1 MLRTERMQKVRII
14 GLQSDKQA
22 IIKEL
27 HRLGVLEIRKGGLQ
41 VMDDAPAESLNEI
54 SEMLIKVGGALQII
68 ERKKKRSEA
77 WKRPAHLE
85 AHEEVAALL
94 ARLRG
99 YDVID
104 RIYKLND
111 TRRELGDEIA
121 ALRNAAHV
129 ARLFEGTG
137 IDFGA
142 LRSGVLSFRA
152 FEAERKE
159 AEKAADLISKSKIR
173 AEVIIGSGKKNI
185 GMLVAYE
192 KSSSIEEAIKEA
204 KLREIDLGAKYL
216 DAKPETVLKNVE
228 RLEKEYSVR
237 LKRINDEI
245 AGISIRHYNELA
257 SIKEMLEIE
266 AARAGI
272 SSSFKRTESTFVVEG
287 WLPKRSMASLEEG
300 IKRAAK
306 GRYYIEEVKA
316 DELAPTLMSRPGFLK
331 PFDYMMEFYSVP
343 RSDEIDPTWVFII
356 FFPIFY
362 GLMVSDVGYGLAS
375 LLFVTW
381 IAKIT
386 NPEGLVHNAAKI
398 WQLTSLSAIVFG
410 FLSNQ
415 YFGFQLNQYFINFAG
430 FSWLKDATVIIGISI
445 LFGIV
450 QVCLGLFFGFVNDYN
465 HNKKKLAVSK
475 LTGIATIAFGTVAVA
490 SGFFGLL
497 SASLAVPTAI
507 IAVIALGAT
516 GALSGIEA
524 SELTNLITHPLSY
537 ARLMGFGLGS
547 VIIAM
552 LIDMAFTPTFAH
564 GILVFFA
571 LLIVFIMLHFLNM
584 ILAIFEGIVQ
594 GIRLN
599 FVEFFSKFYMGGGI
613 KFRPFSYK
621 RFYTKEE

>member
-1 MLRTERMQKVRII
+1 MLHSEQMQKVRII

-22 IIKEL
+22 IVKAM
-27 HRLGVLEIRKGGLQ
+27 HGLGVLDIRKASLQ
-41 VMDDAPAESLNEI
+41 MADDAPSGFINEV
-54 SEMLIKVGGALQII
+54 SDALIRVGGALQII

-77 WKRPAHLE
+77 WKRPARLE
-85 AHEEVAALL
+85 AHMDLATLL
-94 ARLRG
+94 AKLNG
-99 YDVID
+99 YEIIG
-104 RIYKLND
+104 RIYELND
-111 TRRELGDEIA
+111 SRKRLNDEIS
-121 ALRNAAHV
+121 ALRNAEHV

-142 LRSGVLSFRA
+142 LKSEVLSFRA
-152 FEAERKE
+152 FEAESKE
-159 AEKAADLISKSKIR
+159 AERVASLISKSKAK
-173 AEVIIGSGKKNI
+173 AEVITGAGKKNV
-185 GMLVAYE
+185 GFLVAYE
-192 KSSSIEEAIKEA
+192 KTASIEEAIKGA
-204 KLREIDLGAKYL
+204 KIREIDLGGKYI
-216 DAKPETVLKNVE
+216 DTKPEAMLKNAE
-228 RLEKEYSVR
+228 KLEGEYSAQ
-237 LKRINDEI
+237 LQRIADEI
-245 AGISIRHYNELA
+245 DAISMKYYNELA
-257 SIKEMLEIE
+257 GIKEMLEIE

-272 SSSFKRTESTFVVEG
+272 SGMFKKTESTFVVEG
-287 WLPKRSMASLEEG
+287 WVPKRNIESLEEVVG
-300 IKRAAK
+300 KAAN
-306 GRYYIEEVKA
+306 GRYCIEAVKT
-316 DELAPTLMSRPGFLK
+316 DELAPTLLSRPGFLK

-398 WQLTSLSAIVFG
+398 WQLTSISAIVFG

-415 YFGFQLNQYFINFAG
+415 YFGFQLNQYFTTFTG
-430 FSWLKDATVIIGISI
+430 FSWLKDATAIIGISI
-445 LFGIV
+445 LFGIF
-450 QVCLGLFFGFVNDYN
+450 QVCLGLFFGFLNDY
-465 HNKKKLAVSK
+465 HHDKKKLAVSK
-475 LTGIATIAFGTVAVA
+475 LTGIVTIAFGTVAVA

-497 SASLAVPTAI
+497 SAALALPTAI
-507 IAVIALGAT
+507 IAVIALGVT

-552 LIDMAFTPTFAH
+552 LIDMAFTPTLAH
-564 GILVFFA
+564 GILVFIA

-599 FVEFFSKFYMGGGI
+599 FVEFFSKFYIGGGI

-621 RFYTKEE
+621 RFYTKDE